1 MSVILYHDQAL
12 GRALPSIID
21 GATKSLDLCM
31 YLLAPPS
38 DCTHAAM
45 RELWAALDRAPR
57 RGVAC
62 RAVIHAG
69 SRTWPG
75 MEAGRRSVAA
85 LKASKWDAREWK
97 GGKILH
103 AKQLVIDGAA
113 VVMGSH
119 NWTQSALLANGEAST
134 WIIDRHVAEAAA
146 QWFELVA
153 WRNSGRPA
161 R

>member
-1 MSVILYHDQAL
+1 MSVIIYHDQML
-12 GRALPSIID
+12 GRALPGIID
-21 GATKSLDLCM
+21 RALHSLDLCM

-38 DCTHAAM
+38 DATHRVM
-45 RELWAALDRAPR
+45 LDVWAALDRAPR
-57 RGVAC
+57 RGVRC

-85 LKASKWDAREWK
+85 LRASGWDAREWK

-103 AKQLVIDGAA
+103 AKQLIIDGAG
-113 VVMGSH
+113 VLLGSH
-119 NWTQSALLANGEAST
+119 NWTQSALLANGEASSM
-134 WIIDRHVAEAAA
+134 IIDKHIADAAA

-153 WRNSGRPA
+153 LGQQSRGA
-161 R
+161 A